1 MLAVDLYLKGG
12 MPALA
17 ANVVFNYD
25 TAFPQDILERIA
37 LALSQS
43 GMQERAGEFYEQMEQ
58 LQKALDCYC
67 KGNAFHKA
75 LELAKRS
82 EPRLVQQL
90 EEKWGDWLHSQR

>member
-58 LQKALDCYC
+58 L
-67 KGNAFHKA
+67 
-75 LELAKRS
+75 
-82 EPRLVQQL
+82 
-90 EEKWGDWLHSQR
+90 